1 MTLNFSLQPRISKK
15 FLITRTFFFLTV
27 GQSNFGNKIPFLHFT
42 KIFWPSYDKK
52 DEMYLKQ
59 KIDGVVKIFRNLTN
73 VKVGFGQN
81 C

>member
-1 MTLNFSLQPRISKK
+1 MAKLFKVIHEAFS
-15 FLITRTFFFLTV
+15 FFSFS
-27 GQSNFGNKIPFLHFT
+27 Q
-42 KIFWPSYDKK
+42 IFWPSFDKK

-59 KIDGVVKIFRNLTN
+59 KIDGVGWKIFQNLTN